1 MNMKETLFT
10 DNPSPPI
17 TPAAT
22 WDARLKITRKAWP
35 SVEQIAHLAAALAR
49 AFPDANSTYLADKAI
64 ELWREA
70 QQRVVQFACESMER
84 EEDELFAWSQRDQ
97 SHIPKPAEYP
107 ADFEKALR
115 LIVGPETKSVPDR
128 HKKFRDYLS
137 EVGFHKD
144 TFASLKANGFE
155 ERDYILN
162 FEQFRKWSE
171 KNKKKI
177 DAERAKRAAAV
188 RWQKN
193 KKKVL

>member
-1 MNMKETLFT
+1 M
-10 DNPSPPI
+10 
-17 TPAAT
+17 
-22 WDARLKITRKAWP
+22 
-35 SVEQIAHLAAALAR
+35 EQIAHLAAALAR

-84 EEDELFAWSQRDQ
+84 EKDELFAWSQRDQ

-144 TFASLKANGFE
+144 TFASLKATGFDE
-155 ERDYILN
+155 HDYHSHL
-162 FEQFRKWSE
+162 EQLRTE
-171 KNKKKI
+171 N
-177 DAERAKRAAAV
+177 DHATM
-188 RWQKN
+188 
-193 KKKVL
+193 